1 MAAADARQTGLIA
14 MNANAINPHVGQTT
28 AGDETFE
35 HAFRIGADH
44 PSLPGHFPGHPLV
57 PGVIVLEQVAI
68 ALHAWR
74 GQRLA
79 RVVEAKFV
87 SPLLPDEEALVR
99 LALSSAERIR
109 FEVFR
114 GDTLLARGS
123 LEAAA

>member
-1 MAAADARQTGLIA
+1 